1 MSAPSL
7 LHATVAGYRLVHFIG
22 AGGMG
27 EVYRGVDERTGTVVA
42 VKVLSRDSLA
52 SSALARFYNEAHVQA
67 GLRHPNIAR
76 LLAFVDLGG
85 RPCLVLEFVEG
96 ESLGDRLH
104 RAGRLCVE
112 EALPI
117 YAQVVDAVAH
127 VHDRGI
133 VHRDLKPANVRITP
147 AGVVKLLD
155 FGIAKQGTAHG
166 LTRTGSLIGT
176 PLYLSPEQLR
186 GDAATPASDVW
197 SLGVL
202 LYEMLTGKVP
212 FDADTVT
219 GLWELVSAGRFE
231 PPSRWPACHA
241 GHERALRRADRVVAR
256 CLTKDPAGRFATA
269 RALRAELDRVRTPAE
284 PAGPVPAPAPAA
296 ARPAVA
302 VRPVPAAAAGP
313 ATAWLDRLARAWW
326 WLAAAA
332 ALVALAALVVSVRP
346 RPGPGEAAGAA
357 ATAPAPPAAQSVE
370 ISVQQGRAEVLVDG
384 RPVGMTPYEL
394 RAPLGASVELE
405 LRQPGF
411 RPLRTRFD
419 VTQQRAVTLTM
430 ERLPPEAR
438 E

>member
-7 LHATVAGYRLVHFIG
+7 LHSTIAGYRLVHFIG

-27 EVYRGVDERTGTVVA
+27 EVYRGVEERDGTVVA
-42 VKVLSRDSLA
+42 VKVLSRGSLA

-67 GLRHPNIAR
+67 GLSHPNIAR

-85 RPCLVLEFVEG
+85 RPCLVMEFVDG
-96 ESLGDRLH
+96 ESLGDRIR

-117 YAQVVDAVAH
+117 YAQVADAVAH

-133 VHRDLKPANVRITP
+133 VHRDLKPSNVRITP
-147 AGVVKLLD
+147 AGAVKLLD

-186 GDAATPASDVW
+186 GEAATPASDVW

-212 FDADTVT
+212 FDAETVT
-219 GLWELVSAGRFE
+219 GLWELVSAGRYV

-241 GHERALRRADRVVAR
+241 AHERALRRADRIVAR
-256 CLTKDPAGRFATA
+256 CLRQEPDGRFPSA
-269 RALRAELDRVRTPAE
+269 RALRAELDRVRPSTEAPSRPAE
-284 PAGPVPAPAPAA
+284 PAPAPVPPP
-296 ARPAVA
+296 R
-302 VRPVPAAAAGP
+302 AAAAGP
-313 ATAWLDRLARAWW
+313 AMPWLDGLARAWW
-326 WLAAAA
+326 WLSVAA
-332 ALVALAALVVSVRP
+332 ALIVVAAVVLAVRP
-346 RPGPGEAAGAA
+346 RPGPAGATGTAVVPQAAQPSPAAAAGQA
-357 ATAPAPPAAQSVE
+357 VE
-370 ISVQQGRAEVLVDG
+370 ISVQQGQAEVFVNGQRAGL
-384 RPVGMTPYEL
+384 TPYEL
-394 RAPLGASVELE
+394 RAPLGTRVDLE

-411 RPLRTRFD
+411 RPLRTQFD
-419 VTQQRAVTLTM
+419 ITQQRAVTLTM
-430 ERLPPEAR
+430 ERMSPEAR